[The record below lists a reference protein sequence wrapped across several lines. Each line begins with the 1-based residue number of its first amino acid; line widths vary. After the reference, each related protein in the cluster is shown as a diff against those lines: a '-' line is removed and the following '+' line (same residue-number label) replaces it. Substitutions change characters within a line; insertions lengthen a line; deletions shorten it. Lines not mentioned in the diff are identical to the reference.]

1 MPDDT
6 PTETTA
12 RTGVPAYDA
21 VYAYIRRLGDYLP
34 PDPVHRNAMIW
45 RAVQAA
51 LDAGATR
58 DTANPALPEPEQ
70 PSALTLTYRF
80 PRGV

>member
-1 MPDDT
+1 M
-6 PTETTA
+6 TTDQPA
-12 RTGVPAYDA
+12 VTGNPAYDA
-21 VYAYIRRLGDYLP
+21 VYAYLRNLGDYLP

-70 PSALTLTYRF
+70 PSALTLTYRL